1 MPENFL
7 LDALKIYGTEY
18 LIGIWSQKQKGLSFH
33 ENDFY
38 RVGYARWVK
47 DPQYFLTN

>member
-18 LIGIWSQKQKGLSFH
+18 LLWL
-33 ENDFY
+33 
-38 RVGYARWVK
+38 GYGHKNKKV
-47 DPQYFLTN
+47 